1 MLNER
6 TKQINQERS
15 RLAAQALADKMSRL
29 THRKP
34 QNPKQLLN
42 ELTTGDKNVTFKS
55 NNHSTAKATSS
66 EGKNDIKVIPDIHT
80 NSLRIGN
87 SDWATHSNL
96 ELRN

>member
-6 TKQINQERS
+6 TKLINQERS

-66 EGKNDIKVIPDIHT
+66 EGKIDDIIVPDIHT
-80 NSLRIGN
+80 YLTRIGHWIGPLIQN
-87 SDWATHSNL
+87 
-96 ELRN
+96 